1 MDTILKLPSI
11 ALSRRLPIIEQKS
24 ITEIGNMLRGYGENL
39 NAILCTF
46 IVKNFAVRSA
56 STETF
61 PVRKY
66 LEFEKVDLY
75 IVR

>member
-1 MDTILKLPSI
+1 MWKFSCVRANDNDTTRGRVVDTILKLPSI

-46 IVKNFAVRSA
+46 IVK
-56 STETF
+56 TL
-61 PVRKY
+61 P
-66 LEFEKVDLY
+66 
-75 IVR
+75 